1 MPCLTL
7 KDSLALREAIANQ
20 KDDGLIVEV
29 HTDDPLVTTI
39 KDESLA
45 NVDNEALVEAVK
57 AGLSKETPDE
67 VPVEEALEVVAAP
80 VEEKPAKKGGK
91 KKGKAK

>member
-57 AGLSKETPDE
+57 AELSKETPDE